1 MALWM
6 EKGSDPTTESEI
18 ADLQA
23 IAALKESAALEFK
36 VLSLFSFSFSFSF
49 SFFLSYLVSDEKGNE
64 YVRQGKKHY
73 SDAIDCYTRAINQNA
88 LSDSETSILYA
99 NRSHVNLLLGN
110 YRRALT
116 DAEEAIKLCTTNVK
130 QCLSVDKAHY
140 RAAKSSLL
148 LNLLD
153 EAKLFCDSGL
163 ERDPDNKELKKL
175 ARKIDFQKQKQ
186 EEQEAQVSKALAEA
200 KDLSSAIENRGLKIG
215 KPMFQELTGLRKPV
229 LDKNS
234 ILHWPVL
241 LLYAELSNM
250 FSEDSPPLSW
260 DKENNYTRE
269 AIELYYEAGSGI
281 FLSKTKLLRYL
292 LEGTAGA
299 NVESIGDE
307 EKDLDGSISE
317 YSAGKG
323 SSKWVKVNEKRKLHD
338 ILKEPNFIIPGIP
351 VFYVV
356 SMTSSFYKD
365 FRAGKWAPPS

>member
-23 IAALKESAALEFK
+23 IVALKESAALEFK
-36 VLSLFSFSFSFSF
+36 
-49 SFFLSYLVSDEKGNE
+49 EKGNE

-130 QCLSVDKAHY
+130 AHY

-163 ERDPDNKELKKL
+163 EQDPDNKELKKL
-175 ARKIDFQKQKQ
+175 AREIDSQKQKQ
-186 EEQEAQVSKALAEA
+186 EEQEAQVSKVLAEA
-200 KDLSSAIENRGLKIG
+200 KDLSSAIESRGLKIG

-229 LDKNS
+229 LDKNG

-241 LLYAELSNM
+241 LLYAEVMSSDFIEDFYETDTFAAHLDIM

-269 AIELYYEAGSGI
+269 AIELYYEASSGV

-299 NVESIGDE
+299 NVESIGNE
-307 EKDLDGSISE
+307 EKDVDGSISE

-356 SMTSSFYKD
+356 SKTSSSYKD